1 MWNKA
6 TESKTATEE
15 YLKAVIIGDGLGV
28 VDPTSDEIKRVM
40 EWDPTK
46 KTVEVLITYLSDI
59 VSRRALIG
67 VSTTKGASMYKID

>member
-15 YLKAVIIGDGLGV
+15 YLKTVIIGDGLGV

-67 VSTTKGASMYKID
+67 VSTTKGGKYVYD